1 MKKSL
6 ISLES
11 LSDKTL
17 DKILELAVDVKA
29 NRAKYS
35 KALDGKTLGLIFEK
49 PSTRTRVSFEVG
61 FNQLGGSSFDFSK
74 PNQRLGQRE
83 SLRDV
88 ARTLSRYLD
97 CLVLRTF
104 AHSTIEEINE
114 YSSMPII
121 NGLSDYVHPCQALA
135 DYMTIIEK
143 SNLVNKDIKVAYL
156 GDGNN
161 VLNSLMMILARKGV
175 NLSVATPAEYAPDE
189 TMVEKAKEYYAN
201 TEAQLIIG
209 TSPKEI
215 VQDADYIYTDV
226 WVSMGEENSGKDN
239 AIFRDYQINAE
250 LLKYAKQDVK
260 VMHCLPAHI
269 GDEITEDVF
278 ESEHSIVFDQAE
290 NRLHAQKGLMVWL
303 DRKKKS
309 I

>member
-74 PNQRLGQRE
+74 PNQRLGERE

-143 SNLVNKDIKVAYL
+143 SNLENKDIKVAYL

-290 NRLHAQKGLMVWL
+290 NRLHAQKGVLL
-303 DRKKKS
+303 YLLKNDEDK
-309 I
+309 